1 MSWVMKLVFRMWKGI
16 NESNKF
22 IQLFQ
27 VDVIRGAQSDSKQ
40 QFRMNLAMKLI
51 DMSSCVFVYA
61 NTSIWRSI
69 HTDVIRH
76 TLAFQYAR
84 LNWAMMLIF
93 LYGWPEQKQKRILIS
108 SGSTAWFSTQG
119 CNGVLSVRRRNIPS
133 PPPTTAG
140 EILKMLVGRVYRFS
154 VCSRL
159 SWSWILSCCK
169 KIHPKQKIF

>member
-1 MSWVMKLVFRMWKGI
+1 MSWVTKLVFRMWKGI

-51 DMSSCVFVYA
+51 DMSSCVFVYV

-93 LYGWPEQKQKRILIS
+93 FIWVAWTETKTNTDFEWLNSLVLDAGLQWGLIS
-108 SGSTAWFSTQG
+108 KKKEHP
-119 CNGVLSVRRRNIPS
+119 L
-133 PPPTTAG
+133 PPYNCRWDFENA
-140 EILKMLVGRVYRFS
+140 
-154 VCSRL
+154 SREGL
-159 SWSWILSCCK
+159 QVFCL
-169 KIHPKQKIF
+169 